1 MITHAKPIDTAAG
14 FDLTTGASTFVHDRA
29 RSRPLWLRIVGVL
42 DPLLEARTSESPFL
56 FDVVDPEALGTL
68 FEPASVGR
76 PRSMRTPVGPVAD
89 TTVTARA
96 NGTVQTH
103 PDDSYAN

>member
-1 MITHAKPIDTAAG
+1 MITHAKPTDTAAA
-14 FDLTTGASTFVHDRA
+14 FDPTTGASTFVHDRA
-29 RSRPLWLRIVGVL
+29 RGRPLWLRIVDVV
-42 DPLLEARTSESPFL
+42 DPLPEVRTPESPFL

-76 PRSMRTPVGPVAD
+76 PRSMRTPIGPVAD

-103 PDDSYAN
+103 PDGPYAN